1 MSVPFTVQDTFL
13 HSWNWGNRDGYR
25 KISLPRGILRLW
37 EQVDLSKGGSRK
49 GWKQRR
55 NLGKCLHWGAEA
67 ERGASEGQV
76 IRKEGEPGGRS
87 AMEAPG
93 ETYHQG
99 GARHGR
105 EVQRLLTNCVQ
116 PLDVATGS

>member
-1 MSVPFTVQDTFL
+1 MDTGRFL
-13 HSWNWGNRDGYR
+13 CLEELCGYGSKWTCQKEAVERDGN
-25 KISLPRGILRLW
+25 
-37 EQVDLSKGGSRK
+37 
-49 GWKQRR
+49 KQRR
-55 NLGKCLHWGAEA
+55 NLGKCLLWGAGA

-105 EVQRLLTNCVQ
+105 EVQRLLTNYVQ
-116 PLDVATGS
+116 PLDVAIGS